1 MTGGKSALMKSA
13 EAVDGKL
20 VRALGHPLR
29 ARALASFNERT
40 RSPKEVAAE
49 LGVPVSKLGYHVKVL
64 RECGC
69 IELVSTVPRR
79 GATEHFYKGTTRS
92 FFNDSNWER
101 LNTDAKS
108 GISVTGLKMIFA
120 SARAAVEAETFDSR
134 GDRHLSRT
142 PLIVDEQGW
151 GDLTEA
157 LAETLERVAEIQAES
172 SQRLAESE
180 RDEGIRATVA
190 ILGFESPASG

>member
-1 MTGGKSALMKSA
+1 MADTKSTPTDIP
-13 EAVDGKL
+13 EAVEGRL

-49 LGVPVSKLGYHVKVL
+49 LGVPVSKLSYHVKVL
-64 RECGC
+64 RDCRC
-69 IELVSTVPRR
+69 IELVKTIPRR

-101 LNTDAKS
+101 LPGDARA
-108 GISVTGLKMIFA
+108 GISVTGLKKIVDT
-120 SARAAVEAETFDSR
+120 AREAVEAGSFDAR
-134 GDRHLSRT
+134 GNRHLSRT
-142 PLIVDEQGW
+142 PLVVDEQGW
-151 GDLTEA
+151 EELTEI
-157 LAETLERVAEIQAES
+157 LAATLERVMNVQAES
-172 SQRLAESE
+172 ALRLADA
-180 RDEGIRATVA
+180 DEEGFRATVS